1 MGSGCFLFR
10 PTKKFSPQ
18 NEEKTS
24 GENNSVWADQNT
36 HVHNAH
42 GRCLLVL
49 ASFYLFILL
58 VVFLPFF
65 FLSFLFSFYVVRVI
79 GVFWLSIT
87 PKKKK
92 KEVYLWYEYCSIL
105 LRKMRREANFGKS
118 VAEILRKNMR
128 EEREMMWRRGRENNW
143 ILVM

>member
-24 GENNSVWADQNT
+24 GENNLVWAYQNT

-58 VVFLPFF
+58 AVFLPFF
-65 FLSFLFSFYVVRVI
+65 FLFLFLFL
-79 GVFWLSIT
+79 LSWACSWSLLAKYYQ
-87 PKKKK
+87 KKKK
-92 KEVYLWYEYCSIL
+92 NEVYLWYEYCSSL
-105 LRKMRREANFGKS
+105 FRKTKREANFGKS
-118 VAEILRKNMR
+118 VAEILRKSMR